1 MALER
6 RGRGL
11 VEGLLHKHRAGS
23 PRAVSQEWCS
33 EVKPERA

>member
-11 VEGLLHKHRAGS
+11 VEVLLHKHRAGF
-23 PRAVSQEWCS
+23 PRAVPQECCS